1 MISATVT
8 EIATALIVTKQAIHK
23 RIDSGDWKTVN
34 DKGVAHYDITKIG
47 LTVSEQKKVKKH
59 LQQLGLELV
68 IEVLPEKV
76 CPLPNSPP
84 AVVPAAPLTTVADL
98 EQWQRETMDARLF
111 LMRVIDCHP
120 GGPTSAMN
128 QLEEQAHSGT
138 LPVELQALIPLANG
152 KQGAERTISAK
163 TLTRWRGL
171 WLKDGKNPLALAPK
185 KRETALPVWAPALE
199 AFWRQGSNPAL
210 PAILEDMA
218 EQAAGRIKI
227 PSYGQARRYLQ
238 SLGEVEREKGRK
250 TGISL
255 ENLKPHR
262 RRDTSTMYPGD
273 AYTADGHCF
282 DAEWAHPFTGKPF
295 RPEITPVLDI
305 VSRKCVGW
313 SIDMAESGLA
323 VLDALRIACELYG
336 PPVYFYTDNG
346 KGYKNQMLTA
356 EGTGILSRL
365 GIVPKYSRPR
375 NPKAHGIS
383 ERGHRTILV
392 KAAKQLCSY
401 IGAAMDPDVK
411 QLVFKATRRAI
422 KLAATEPGKIDG
434 KLVIPLIE
442 FDLGVKHVDGAM
454 YKYNDTPHSGLP
466 AYRDPDTRVWVHL
479 TPNQAWELGIEKMK
493 RELPQDEWLAPATE
507 LPDLYHPMIERTC
520 RNGEIK
526 FGRKHNGL
534 QKRYFNAA
542 LKEYHGKAV
551 YVAYSPADPDKV
563 WVRDKGT
570 MKLLAIAKLEGNLD
584 PYFVQSQLE
593 EDRQERGK
601 NQLKRIDLKR
611 ADIEAEMRGP
621 EAVVIEHAPQL
632 QEVRRQLQLVVAGQ
646 LPVSAPKPPV
656 FTLPPTQRGK
666 YRYWCDIDA
675 RIKAGEELLPEE
687 SNFHLRFPNTTAWQ
701 AERTVEEEFAAMR
714 N

>member
-1 MISATVT
+1 MTSATVT
-8 EIATALIVTKQAIHK
+8 EIAAALKVTKQAIHK
-23 RIDSGDWKTVN
+23 RGGFGRPIN
-34 DKGVAHYDITKIG
+34 EKGVARYDITKIG

-59 LQQLGLELV
+59 LQLSGIDQAIEL
-68 IEVLPEKV
+68 LPEKV
-76 CPLPNSPP
+76 CPLPSSPP

-128 QLEEQAHSGT
+128 QLEEMAHSGT
-138 LPVELQALIPLANG
+138 LPVEIQAVVPLANG

-185 KRETALPVWAPALE
+185 KRETTLPCWAPALE
-199 AFWRQGSNPAL
+199 AFWRKGSNPAL
-210 PAILEDMA
+210 PAILEEMA
-218 EQAAGRIKI
+218 EQAAGRITI

-305 VSRKCVGW
+305 FSRKCVGW

-323 VLDALRIACELYG
+323 VLDALRIACELFG

-356 EGTGILSRL
+356 DGTGILSRL

-442 FDLGVKHVDGAM
+442 FDLGVKHVDDAM
-454 YKYNDTPHSGLP
+454 QKYNDTPHTGLP
-466 AYRDPDTRVWVHL
+466 AYRDPESRVWVHL
-479 TPNQAWELGIEKMK
+479 TPNQAWDLGVEKMK
-493 RELPQDEWLAPATE
+493 RELPQDEWLSPATE
-507 LPDLYHPMIERTC
+507 LPDLYHPMITRTC

-534 QKRYFNAA
+534 QKRYFSAA
-542 LKEYHGKAV
+542 LKEYHKKSV
-551 YVAYSPADPDKV
+551 YVAYSPADPAKV
-563 WVRDKGT
+563 WVRDKET
-570 MKLLAIAKLEGNLD
+570 MKLIATATLDGNMD
-584 PYFVQSQLE
+584 PYFVQSKLE

-611 ADIEAEMRGP
+611 ADIEAELRGP
-621 EAVVIEHAPQL
+621 QAVVIEHAPQL
-632 QEVRRQLQLVVAGQ
+632 QEVRRQLQLVVGGQ
-646 LPVSAPKPPV
+646 APVPVPKPPV
-656 FTLPPTQRGK
+656 FTLPPTQRAK
-666 YRYWCDIDA
+666 YRYWGEIDA

-687 SNFHLRFPNTTAWQ
+687 SNFHSRFPSTTAWK
-701 AERTVEEEFAAMR
+701 AERMVEEEFAAMR